1 MTTRGKLDTCV
12 ETVMDAPVRTIH
24 AGASLR
30 ETAALLRDLDMGT
43 LVIIA
48 GDDIVGIVSERD
60 IVHAIADGAAPDDVT
75 VDAVMS
81 RDPRYATVA
90 DDVRSALQTMI
101 AAHIRHLPVIE
112 EGEVVGMVSVRD
124 LVVPLLESSS
134 VPKGEASSG
143 ILTGWE
149 TP

>member
-1 MTTRGKLDTCV
+1 VTIGTKLDVRV
-12 ETVMDAPVRTIH
+12 ETMMEAPVRTIQ

-43 LVIIA
+43 LVITA

-60 IVHAIADGAAPDDVT
+60 IVHAIADGTDPDAAT

-81 RDPRYATVA
+81 RDPRYATIA

-101 AAHIRHLPVIE
+101 AARIRHLPVID
-112 EGEVVGMVSVRD
+112 EGEVVGIVSVRD
-124 LVVPLLESSS
+124 LVVPL
-134 VPKGEASSG
+134 VG
-143 ILTGWE
+143 
-149 TP
+149 